1 MNLKILWKPKP
12 YESIL
17 IHLRCPLIFFRI
29 LASVQSKYIHLSNYI
44 LVRLLKLLISAL
56 VSVGFGLYSLEWT
69 AGGTAEEVSQ

>member
-17 IHLRCPLIFFRI
+17 INLRCPLIFFSI